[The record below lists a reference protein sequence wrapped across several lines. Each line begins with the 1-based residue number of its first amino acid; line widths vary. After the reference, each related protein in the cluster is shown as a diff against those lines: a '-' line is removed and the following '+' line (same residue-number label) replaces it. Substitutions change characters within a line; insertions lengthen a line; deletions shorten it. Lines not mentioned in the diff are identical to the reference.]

1 MAHENSE
8 TIERDGRWYNVY
20 GEKASK
26 PRGTPLKKK
35 YAFEEHSYATRE
47 RAEDA
52 AKWRSYTVGMENSPR
67 PQSRDKQSKV
77 QEAIRNADP
86 MLFLAKILGLP
97 PVQHRPL
104 ADVKKS
110 AKAAYAHFAD
120 KSNPFRK
127 LRQR

>member
-1 MAHENSE
+1 MSHENSE
-8 TIERDGRWYNVY
+8 TVVRDGRWYNVY

-35 YAFEEHSYATRE
+35 YAFEEDSYATRE

-52 AKWRSYTVGMENSPR
+52 AKWRSYTYGMENSPR
-67 PQSRDKQSKV
+67 QTGDKQSKV

-86 MLFLAKILGLP
+86 MLFLAKVLGLP

-110 AKAAYAHFAD
+110 AKSAYAHFANKD
-120 KSNPFRK
+120 NPFRK